1 MRTVE
6 VSRFVRASR
15 PAVERLLTPETLLDY
30 EGTFRVR
37 DVTETEEGII
47 VTAGAAGMETEFV
60 FEDREDGLEYRQ
72 RGRAGPF
79 RAMETE
85 MEVTPENEGVRVT
98 MRSSVSLNLPLP
110 FADRIAAWKRRGELR
125 RALSRLADDVE

>member
-6 VSRFVRASR
+6 VTRFIRASQ

-30 EGTFRVR
+30 EGTFTVR
-37 DVTETEEGII
+37 DINETEEGVI
-47 VTAGAAGMETEFV
+47 VSAGAAGMETEFA
-60 FEDREDGLEYRQ
+60 FEDHENGLAYRQ
-72 RGRAGPF
+72 RGTAGPF

-85 MEVTPENEGVRVT
+85 VEVTPENEGVRVT

-110 FADRIAAWKRRGELR
+110 LADRIAAWKRRGEVR
-125 RALSRLADDVE
+125 RALSRLAEDVE